1 MKLLH
6 NYVSLGFVAL
16 LSEAAACAQRA
27 GIASEVFVDVLS
39 KGGGGGAALERLKP
53 YLANRDT
60 SALRFAM
67 TNAKKDLS
75 YYSAMAKDTG
85 AVSVIADAVLQ
96 TFDQGLQEGGD
107 QSLVL
112 ELVSLLAARKV

>member
-16 LSEAAACAQRA
+16 LSEAAACAPRA
-27 GIASEVFVDVLS
+27 GRASDVFVDVLA

-53 YLANRDT
+53 YLASGDT

-67 TNAKKDLS
+67 ANAKKDQG
-75 YYSAMAKDTG
+75 YYNAMANDTG
-85 AVSVIADAVLQ
+85 AVSVIAQAVLE

-107 QSLVL
+107 QALVL
-112 ELVSLLAARKV
+112 ELVSLLRARQR